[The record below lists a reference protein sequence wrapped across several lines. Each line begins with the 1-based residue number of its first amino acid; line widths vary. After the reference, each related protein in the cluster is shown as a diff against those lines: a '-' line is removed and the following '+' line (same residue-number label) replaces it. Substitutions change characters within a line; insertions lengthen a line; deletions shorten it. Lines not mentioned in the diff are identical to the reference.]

1 MGKLQFDP
9 TIRILNADNT
19 VTERLMN
26 LNGGYYDMDVPV
38 YGEDADEDGSISF
51 GAGEDG
57 DNDAGDAK
65 EYLDARENEDDPNGE
80 DLSGYLDT
88 GGYVSVLFSLA
99 SQNESGENDSP
110 PFLFFAGSLP
120 SFQL

>member
-38 YGEDADEDGSISF
+38 YGEDDADEDGSISF

-57 DNDAGDAK
+57 DNDAGGDAK
-65 EYLDARENEDDPNGE
+65 EYLDARENEDDPNGD

-88 GGYVSVLFSLA
+88 GGYVGALFSLG
-99 SQNESGENDSP
+99 QQKRVGRK
-110 PFLFFAGSLP
+110 
-120 SFQL
+120 